1 VQRLGMVIG
10 IRPEKIDEYK
20 RLHAEV
26 WPEVLERLKQ
36 THIKNYSI
44 FLCEPENLLFGYMEY
59 HGNDFNA

>member
-1 VQRLGMVIG
+1 MQRLGMVIG

-36 THIKNYSI
+36 THIKNRTPAETKVNNGRQCNKY
-44 FLCEPENLLFGYMEY
+44 FLWS
-59 HGNDFNA
+59 DKK